1 MGTCFPAMRYLYFFI
16 LFLISF
22 ILIDT
27 SKTLELLGLGLLF
40 AVNAIFTFSLGND
53 VLEFMNRASRQT
65 WLNGLATWSIIIGL
79 VFNFVSTILMII
91 TLNKLKTKYQVKGK
105 PLKLSGDNR
114 KFFNTFKYMLISSI
128 TLVAAVSLNIYF
140 TADRLSTTMSTL
152 LNSLTDI
159 NGNAN
164 TLIVQIAY
172 ALIATGL
179 FGSLIDIVYFKR
191 KGDEKLKPFK
201 RNFEILFSMLIGL
214 FAVIMGRVGISMYM
228 RNHLEWFVNN
238 AFGIDM
244 LFDLLKWGF
253 TIVSIVFSAFL
264 IDDFIKIP
272 DVDKVY
278 KKWHFKEIFISFI
291 TFVLITLTTIF
302 ANTSYFIDLLLVL
315 LKLLGP
321 LALMGVSAYLIFA
334 SNKLS
339 MMSRHELTE

>member
-1 MGTCFPAMRYLYFFI
+1 MSSCFPAMRYLYFFV

-53 VLEFMNRASRQT
+53 VLEFMNRTSRQT

-91 TLNKLKTKYQVKGK
+91 TLNKLKTKFKVKGK
-105 PLKLSGDNR
+105 PLSFSPENR
-114 KFFNTFKYMLISSI
+114 KFFDVFKHMLISSI
-128 TLVAAVSLNIYF
+128 TLVAVVSLNIYF

-152 LNSLTDI
+152 LNSLTDV
-159 NGNAN
+159 NGSANAV
-164 TLIVQIAY
+164 LIQIVYVLVAF
-172 ALIATGL
+172 GL
-179 FGSLIDIVYFKR
+179 FGSLIDIIYFKR
-191 KGDEKLKPFK
+191 KDDDKLKPFK

-214 FAVIMGRVGISMYM
+214 FAVVMGRVGISMYM

-244 LFDLLKWGF
+244 VFDFLKWAF
-253 TIVSIVFSAFL
+253 TVISIVFSGFL

-272 DVDKVY
+272 DVGKVY

-291 TFVLITLTTIF
+291 TFVLVTLTTVF
-302 ANTSYFIDLLLVL
+302 ANTSYFIDLLLVII
-315 LKLLGP
+315 KLLGP
-321 LALMGVSAYLIFA
+321 FALMGVSAYLVFS

-339 MMSRHELTE
+339 LMSRHELTE